1 MRHIRETLECGMHR
15 AVEIERGMFLL
26 DYCDRAKALGSTDGL
41 ADVLR
46 EWCSTS
52 TRSGESIWGRS
63 MGKSYNSRLSQA
75 VCDASNEHDGA
86 YRFDAD
92 MQMIASKY
100 QVSLDDLKR
109 RVADVLAERAETRE
123 RERMAEAPEVL
134 DEIGEALESRGFV
147 HMTNGR
153 DIGMLLDQLDC
164 TKRALDLA
172 VAMLAPH
179 EPGHSCAVSDEFV
192 ALAAVSTGD
201 TSAQVMEIIDRPR
214 DPASFNAV
222 PVNLEVV
229 VS

>member
-1 MRHIRETLECGMHR
+1 
-15 AVEIERGMFLL
+15 
-26 DYCDRAKALGSTDGL
+26 
-41 ADVLR
+41 
-46 EWCSTS
+46 
-52 TRSGESIWGRS
+52 
-63 MGKSYNSRLSQA
+63 MGKSYNSRLGQA

-100 QVSLDDLKR
+100 QVSFDDLKR
-109 RVADVLAERAETRE
+109 RVADILAERAETRE
-123 RERMAEAPEVL
+123 RERMAEAPEV
-134 DEIGEALESRGFV
+134 
-147 HMTNGR
+147 
-153 DIGMLLDQLDC
+153 LDQLDC

-222 PVNLEVV
+222 PINLEVV